1 MRSDFNYWI
10 TIPTRF
16 QDLDPHNH
24 VNNVV
29 YFVYFET
36 ARLAFLR
43 SIQLEN
49 IRERG
54 KFGPAVKS
62 QTCNYQKQVFHP
74 SVLEVGIRFSNLTN
88 RTFTVSYEVYLEETD
103 TLVCDGATI
112 MVWVD
117 FIKEQSIPIPA
128 ELRDAIG
135 KQEGQPV

>member
-1 MRSDFNYWI
+1 MRSDFSYWV

-29 YFVYFET
+29 YFTYLET

-43 SIQLEN
+43 SIRLED

-74 SVLEVGIRFSNLTN
+74 SVVEVGIRFYALTN
-88 RTFTVSYEVYLEETD
+88 RTFTVAYEVYLEGTD
-103 TLVCDGATI
+103 TLVCDGKTI

-117 FIKEQSIPIPA
+117 FVEEK
-128 ELRDAIG
+128 
-135 KQEGQPV
+135 